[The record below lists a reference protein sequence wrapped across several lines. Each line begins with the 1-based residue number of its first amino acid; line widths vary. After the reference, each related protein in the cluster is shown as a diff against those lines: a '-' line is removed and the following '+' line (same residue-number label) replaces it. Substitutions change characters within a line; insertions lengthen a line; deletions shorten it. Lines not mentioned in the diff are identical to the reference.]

1 MAIRRFVRASTLDAT
16 TRPLLP
22 VEARTALSAS
32 LDRVLQVRTIPVEA
46 RSRVLFN
53 HDTRS
58 ANFFIP
64 FPTVVLCQM
73 MAIMLSAIAIVR
85 EKERGTLKIAVLFRK
100 RPG

>member
-1 MAIRRFVRASTLDAT
+1 M
-16 TRPLLP
+16 
-22 VEARTALSAS
+22 
-32 LDRVLQVRTIPVEA
+32 PVEA

-58 ANFFIP
+58 ENFFIP
-64 FPTVVLCQM
+64 RLTVVLCQM
-73 MAIMLSAIAIVR
+73 MAIMLSANAIVR